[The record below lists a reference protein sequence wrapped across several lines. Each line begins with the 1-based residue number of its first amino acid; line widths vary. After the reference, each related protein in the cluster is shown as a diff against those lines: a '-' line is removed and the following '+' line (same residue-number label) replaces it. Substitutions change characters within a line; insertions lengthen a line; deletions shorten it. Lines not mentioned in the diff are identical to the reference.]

1 MLDWWEKLGVKPQST
16 LPPTALSSAIF
27 YWRQFHKTQ
36 RCLGNTKWLLWLNR
50 NCFTITPT
58 KTQDG
63 THIPKGPNL
72 DGLKHSRV
80 NKRVCEVKKNANCN
94 AGHHCVIH
102 QKSTLT
108 LGHKQFLLVPVVFST
123 LSQCPD
129 PQRRR
134 RATGATMTPACC
146 RGIWAG
152 ASLACLRLVYGL
164 WEAGSAAS
172 DSCWTCLVV
181 NLTTTFYLLI
191 VTLGPSSFI
200 RKRAK
205 FELTTDNPDRHIPPV
220 LLRIFFL
227 YKKRVDGANVAV
239 SLLSISVPGPDS
251 YPWSSERIVCSC
263 RNVFNSVED
272 VLICHQV
279 CFSLERS

>member
-1 MLDWWEKLGVKPQST
+1 M
-16 LPPTALSSAIF
+16 
-27 YWRQFHKTQ
+27 
-36 RCLGNTKWLLWLNR
+36 
-50 NCFTITPT
+50 
-58 KTQDG
+58 
-63 THIPKGPNL
+63 
-72 DGLKHSRV
+72 
-80 NKRVCEVKKNANCN
+80 
-94 AGHHCVIH
+94 
-102 QKSTLT
+102 
-108 LGHKQFLLVPVVFST
+108 

-134 RATGATMTPACC
+134 RATGATVTPACC

-181 NLTTTFYLLI
+181 NLTGTFYLLI

-200 RKRAK
+200 RKRSK
-205 FELTTDNPDRHIPPV
+205 FELTTDKPDRHIPPYS
-220 LLRIFFL
+220 FKSSSST
-227 YKKRVDGANVAV
+227 KKGFPVPMWRYRCFQ
-239 SLLSISVPGPDS
+239 SVCRGPDS